1 MPSAWKII
9 FNILLLFFYS
19 YSFSQSRFSHADSVR
34 GQLNNLRS
42 CYDVTFY
49 QLNLKID
56 LSRKRI
62 AGSGKICYRV
72 MKEFNIIQIDL
83 FSEMIIDKIMHR
95 GESLIYQRDSNAVYV
110 RFDERQEKGKE
121 DSITIYYAGSPHTAI
136 NSPWDGGII
145 WSQDSIGRP
154 WAAMACE
161 AIGASLWWPCKDHLS
176 DEPDSMSMSFAVA
189 EGLSCISN
197 GNLTGVSTYPGEN
210 VYHWMVHY
218 PINNYNVT
226 FYIGHYS
233 SFNQVYR
240 NRSGDS
246 LSLDYYVID
255 YNLPKAKK
263 YFDCVKPML
272 ACYEELFGPYPF
284 YKDGYA
290 LVESPYW
297 GMEHQGAIAYGNR
310 FSTDMLGLDFIIVH
324 ESAHEW
330 WGNSV
335 SIGDHGEMWIHEAFA
350 TYAEAL
356 LLERLYDYKTSLKY
370 LAHQKENIKNKE
382 PILGPLHVNYHGW
395 KDADMYYKGSWMLHT
410 LRNAIGNDSLWFNII
425 KGLATD
431 FNKSIVNTE
440 MIIDYISKKRGADL
454 HYFFEQYLKFINPPR
469 FIYQIEKKRKKN
481 LISYKWEADVKN
493 FKMPFMILVNK
504 SELIRLNP
512 TTDFQTVVFHGK
524 IKDLEF
530 PNDLFYVDIEKK

>member
-1 MPSAWKII
+1 MLSAWKII

-19 YSFSQSRFSHADSVR
+19 YSFSQPRFSHADSIR
-34 GQLNNLRS
+34 GQLSNLRS

-62 AGSGKICYRV
+62 AGSGKICYKV
-72 MKEFNIIQIDL
+72 IEEFNLIQIDL
-83 FSEMIIDKIMHR
+83 FSEMIIDKIMHQ

-110 RFDERQEKGKE
+110 RFDERQKKGKE
-121 DSITIYYAGSPHTAI
+121 DSITIYYAGSPHAAI
-136 NSPWDGGII
+136 NPPWDGGII
-145 WSQDSIGRP
+145 WSQDSLGRP

-197 GNLTGVSTYPGEN
+197 GNLTGVTSYPGES
-210 VYHWMVHY
+210 VYHWAVHY

-226 FYIGHYS
+226 FYIGYYS
-233 SFNQVYR
+233 GFNQVHR
-240 NRSGDS
+240 NRSGET
-246 LSLDYYVID
+246 LNLDYYVID
-255 YNLPKAKK
+255 YNLAKAKK
-263 YFDCVKPML
+263 HFDSVKPML
-272 ACYEELFGPYPF
+272 ACYESLFGPYPF

-297 GMEHQGAIAYGNR
+297 GMEHQGAIAYGNH
-310 FSTDMLGLDFIIVH
+310 FSTDLFSLDFIIVH

-335 SIGDHGEMWIHEAFA
+335 SIADHGEMWIHEAFA

-356 LLERLYDYKTSLKY
+356 LLERLYDYKTSLEY

-410 LRNAIGNDSLWFNII
+410 LRNTIGNDSLWFSII
-425 KGLATD
+425 KGLAID

-440 MIIDYISKKRGADL
+440 IIIDYISKKHGSDL
-454 HYFFEQYLKFINPPR
+454 HYFFEQYLKFTNPPR
-469 FIYQIEKKRKKN
+469 FIYQIKKKRKKN
-481 LISYKWEADVKN
+481 LISYKWDADVKD

-504 SELIRLNP
+504 SEQIRLNP

-524 IKDLEF
+524 IRDLEF
-530 PNDLFYVDIEKK
+530 PKDFFYVDIERK